1 MRVQLD
7 ANVRTSDGHT
17 AGNVKRVVFDPRR
30 NEVTAYVVGTGGL
43 LGHDVIVSPDVL
55 ERGATGDE
63 IVVDMTKD
71 ELNGLDRYDEAG
83 YAPPPYG
90 WLAPSTYTYPAA
102 SYLFPLDAGIP
113 APAPEV
119 SERRPRRPAI
129 TEGMKVKDATG
140 AVIGAVREV
149 RVDDMTG
156 ELRSIVVRD
165 DGPLA
170 RDEDAMEIPADH
182 IDVGDDEI
190 HVIEGGGRTTAAGR
204 DGA

>member
-7 ANVRTSDGHT
+7 ANVRTSDGQR
-17 AGNVKRVVFDPRR
+17 AGNVKRVVFDPKR

-55 ERGATGDE
+55 ERGATGED
-63 IVVDMTKD
+63 IVIDMTKD
-71 ELNGLDRYDEAG
+71 ELSGLERYDEGG
-83 YAPPPYG
+83 YAPAPNG
-90 WLAPSTYTYPAA
+90 WLAPSTYTYPAG
-102 SYLFPLDAGIP
+102 SYLFPLDPAIP
-113 APAPEV
+113 PPAADV
-119 SERRPRRPAI
+119 GERRPRRPAI
-129 TEGMKVKDATG
+129 TEGMKVKDASG

-182 IDVGDDEI
+182 IDIGDGEI
-190 HVIEGGGRTTAAGR
+190 QVIEQGGRASAAGR
-204 DGA
+204 EGA